1 MKKSVLAVAV
11 TALVLSGCAANSSN
25 QQRGAGIGAVVGA
38 LAGKATGD
46 NAKSRYVWGAALG
59 ALAGAA
65 IGGYMDKQEAE
76 FKEELADTG
85 VEVIREGDNLR
96 LYIPG
101 NITFATGSSAIV
113 GNFYPVLDDVA
124 RVLNRYDKTR
134 LLIEGHTDSVGRAEY
149 NQTLSESR
157 ANSVATYLA
166 QSQVNSSRLQTVG
179 YGESSPISSNESP
192 AGRSANRRVEL
203 RIIPVKQG

>member
-1 MKKSVLAVAV
+1 MKKSVVSLAVI
-11 TALVLSGCAANSSN
+11 TLLVSGCAANSSN

-59 ALAGAA
+59 AIAGAA

-76 FKEELADTG
+76 FKRELADTG

-101 NITFATGSSAIV
+101 NITFATGSAAIV
-113 GNFYPVLDDVA
+113 PAFYPVLDDVA
-124 RVLNRYDKTR
+124 KVLNKYEKTR
-134 LLIEGHTDSVGRAEY
+134 LLIEGHTDNTGSAEY
-149 NQTLSESR
+149 NQSLSESR
-157 ANSVATYLA
+157 ANSVASYLA
-166 QSQVNSSRLQTVG
+166 QSQVTSSRLQTVG
-179 YGESSPISSNESP
+179 FGEHQPLVDNSSEAN
-192 AGRSANRRVEL
+192 RRTNRRVEL
-203 RIIPVKQG
+203 KIIPVKQS